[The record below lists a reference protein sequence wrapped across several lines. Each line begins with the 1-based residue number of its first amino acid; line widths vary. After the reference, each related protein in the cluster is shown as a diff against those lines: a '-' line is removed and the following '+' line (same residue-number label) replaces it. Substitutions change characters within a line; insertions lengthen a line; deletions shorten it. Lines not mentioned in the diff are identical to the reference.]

1 MYTSL
6 YTTVSTFKPSCLIGT
21 TLSSMDNGRDPDVDE
36 APKQIRSWRESWYM
50 LLSTRKEA
58 IAKLNWAC
66 SKGSSSEG
74 TNLDF
79 VRAVS
84 VSDAFVSG
92 ERHSRISLTLPSSIT
107 YPQSTSRVLVRS
119 PRFKISWKSHR
130 RPRHSQ
136 ERADGQS
143 VGACRQ
149 SSCRQ
154 PRGQRSAG
162 NHNTGPGGSLHSR
175 RGGRDMW
182 C

>member
-1 MYTSL
+1 
-6 YTTVSTFKPSCLIGT
+6 
-21 TLSSMDNGRDPDVDE
+21 MDNGRDPDVDE

-107 YPQSTSRVLVRS
+107 ATVGHGIPKSGPMDSLSARVANLLVGNPEGKEVLEITILGPEVLSTAAAVVAICGADVRITIDGGDRPMRSTLVMRT
-119 PRFKISWKSHR
+119 
-130 RPRHSQ
+130 
-136 ERADGQS
+136 GQ
-143 VGACRQ
+143 ALEF
-149 SSCRQ
+149 
-154 PRGQRSAG
+154 GQV
-162 NHNTGPGGSLHSR
+162 
-175 RGGRDMW
+175 
-182 C
+182 